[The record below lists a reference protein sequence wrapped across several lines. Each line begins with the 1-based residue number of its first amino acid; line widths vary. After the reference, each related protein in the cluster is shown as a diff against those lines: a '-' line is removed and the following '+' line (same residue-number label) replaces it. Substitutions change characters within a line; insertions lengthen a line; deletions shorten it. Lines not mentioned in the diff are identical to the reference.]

1 MALSIVEKQLI
12 QIAAEDGM
20 LAGGGAANRIA
31 AEDGTACD
39 GSAANLD
46 CGRRWHYRQGT
57 EANTDCGTLASV
69 AAGNQD

>member
-46 CGRRWHYRQGT
+46 CGRRWHYR
-57 EANTDCGTLASV
+57 
-69 AAGNQD
+69 